1 MGNGVEG
8 FFKSKNTEQTSCLDS
23 SALNQSCVT
32 VDVSKAVTV
41 DLPTCNPHCL
51 LDKGL
56 VILRNM
62 VMYRWTWRSSSL
74 LTMGIVKKLICSL
87 MPPCDWSFLNWNN
100 GRGFP
105 NVWKATKLERDV
117 E

>member
-8 FFKSKNTEQTSCLDS
+8 LKNTEQTSCLDS

-32 VDVSKAVTV
+32 VSKAVTV
-41 DLPTCNPHCL
+41 DLTTWNPHCL

-56 VILRNM
+56 VSLNM

-74 LTMGIVKKLICSL
+74 LTMGSKEIGL
-87 MPPCDWSFLNWNN
+87 
-100 GRGFP
+100 
-105 NVWKATKLERDV
+105 
-117 E
+117 